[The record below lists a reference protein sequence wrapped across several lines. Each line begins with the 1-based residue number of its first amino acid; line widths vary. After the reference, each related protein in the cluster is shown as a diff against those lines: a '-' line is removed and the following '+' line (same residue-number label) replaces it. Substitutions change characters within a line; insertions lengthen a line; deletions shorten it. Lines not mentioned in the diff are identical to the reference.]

1 MQEEP
6 FMQVLGTTDDP
17 ARFPIENPNPVF
29 RAAADGV
36 ILFANRAS
44 DVLLASWGTRWAVSC
59 RQSGSSAS
67 ADTLA
72 VGRSQRVPV
81 PCGERVLELD
91 VVPILVRNYVNVSGR
106 DVTEQEAAR
115 RVREALLA
123 GLTQERARQSA
134 LTEEL
139 QQE

>member
-44 DVLLASWGTRWAVSC
+44 DVLSASWGTRMGGLLPAEWKQ
-59 RQSGSSAS
+59 RI
-67 ADTLA
+67 ADTLV
-72 VGRSQRVPV
+72 VGRRQRVPV

-91 VVPILVRNYVNVSGR
+91 VVPILVRNYVNVYGR

-123 GLTQERARQSA
+123 ELTQERARQSA